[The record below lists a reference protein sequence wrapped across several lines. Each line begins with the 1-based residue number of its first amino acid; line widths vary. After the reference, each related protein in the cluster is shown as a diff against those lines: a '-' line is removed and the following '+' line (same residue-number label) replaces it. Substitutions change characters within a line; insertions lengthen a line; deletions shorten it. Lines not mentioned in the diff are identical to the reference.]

1 MKNRLGPLEYVN
13 DFWVI
18 GDPNKDHLRFEQ
30 SGMSYWVGGVGEPPV
45 PWDAF
50 TEMRLYAVAT
60 RLGNSK
66 RMAKLTQIM
75 ANLQGASAFYVG
87 PAHLVAHLRNGRG
100 GWEAEFS
107 HHARWY
113 PPREIRILSRFLGQV
128 AERGEASHLGD
139 PEWVSTVVERLRQ
152 LPRSLPRARRT
163 AIGQILD
170 DCPLILTG

>member
-1 MKNRLGPLEYVN
+1 MNNRLGPLEYAN
-13 DFWVI
+13 DSWVI

-30 SGMSYWVGGVGEPPV
+30 SGMSHWVGGVGAPPA

-50 TEMRLYAVAT
+50 TEMEIYAVAT

-66 RMAKLTQIM
+66 GLAKANEIIM
-75 ANLQGASAFYVG
+75 NLSGASVSGGG
-87 PAHLVAHLRNGRG
+87 PAHLMAHLRNGRG
-100 GWEAEFS
+100 GWKAEFS

-152 LPRSLPRARRT
+152 LPRGLPRARGT

-170 DCPLILTG
+170 EC

>member
-1 MKNRLGPLEYVN
+1 MNNRLGPLEYIN
-13 DFWVI
+13 GSWII

-30 SGMSYWVGGVGEPPV
+30 SGMSHRVGGVEEPPV

-50 TEMRLYAVAT
+50 TEMEIYAVAT

-66 RMAKLTQIM
+66 GLAKATQIM
-75 ANLQGASAFYVG
+75 ANLRGASVSGGG
-87 PAHLVAHLRNGRG
+87 PAHLMAHLRNGRG
-100 GWEAEFS
+100 AWKAEFS

-139 PEWVSTVVERLRQ
+139 PAWVSTVVERLRQ
-152 LPRSLPRARRT
+152 LPHSLPRARKA
-163 AIGQILD
+163 AIKQILD
-170 DCPLILTG
+170 DCPLILKG